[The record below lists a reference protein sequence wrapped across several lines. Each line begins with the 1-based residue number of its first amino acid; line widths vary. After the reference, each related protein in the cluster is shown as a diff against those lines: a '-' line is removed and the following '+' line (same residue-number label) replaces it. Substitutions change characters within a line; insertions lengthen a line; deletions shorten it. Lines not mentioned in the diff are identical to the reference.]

1 MTEES
6 TLADF
11 ATEAAK
17 TAANEGSELTDDASS
32 ATADEPAESTSER
45 DVSEQPTPVT
55 TYGRGEYTCAD
66 CGTDCT
72 AVWRDG
78 EELVCPTCKAW

>member
-1 MTEES
+1 MTEKP

-11 ATEAAK
+11 AAEDSK
-17 TAANEGSELTDDASS
+17 TAGDASATIS
-32 ATADEPAESTSER
+32 AEPEESEIEHTDSA
-45 DVSEQPTPVT
+45 QPRPET
-55 TYGRGEYTCAD
+55 TYGWGEYTCAD